1 MKRFYNFLISN
12 FLARYVF
19 LLTFIISIVTLF
31 GNIEISE
38 FPKVI
43 FFVKI
48 ALVFITPLFINILF
62 EIFTNKLITNI
73 EDTSD
78 IYNILNH
85 RIGSQISTRTLDE
98 KEYDNIHKYT
108 LILRQDLIKYDK
120 LNYFSFRELKGI
132 NVGKS
137 VSSYLIYTES
147 TDIPISF
154 NDIKINARNNVN
166 GRVLV
171 VECLHSVTEKRLQH
185 TFKIN
190 FDQPVAQNQSF
201 DISYSIEILNEI
213 AVYDKMKEIQSI
225 SLVCI
230 KQPISKLNF
239 NVCLDFEPR
248 AVKVYSRKINS
259 GLIEIDKATIK
270 KYVPQ
275 PGLQIIYNIDWG
287 DSIPYII
294 ETEIDDPKD
303 DQYIIEFIR

>member
-1 MKRFYNFLISN
+1 MKRFYSFLISH

-31 GNIEISE
+31 GNIDISE

-43 FFVKI
+43 FFIKI

-78 IYNILNH
+78 ILNILNH

-98 KEYDNIHKYT
+98 KEYDNIHKFT
-108 LILRQDLIKYDK
+108 LIRRQDLLKYDK

-137 VSSYLIYTES
+137 VSSYLVYTES

-166 GRVLV
+166 GKVLV

-201 DISYSIEILNEI
+201 DISYSIEILNEM
-213 AVYDKMKEIQSI
+213 AVYDKTKEIQSI
-225 SLVCI
+225 SLVRI

-248 AVKVYSRKINS
+248 AVKVYSRKTTN
-259 GLIEIDKATIK
+259 GFVEIDKAIIK
-270 KYVPQ
+270 KYVPNSQ
-275 PGLQIIYNIDWG
+275 LENIYNIDWG
-287 DSIPYII
+287 NSIPYII
-294 ETEIDDPKD
+294 ETEIMKPKD

>member
-1 MKRFYNFLISN
+1 MKRFYNFLIGN

-38 FPKVI
+38 FPKLI
-43 FFVKI
+43 FFIKI
-48 ALVFITPLFINILF
+48 FLVFITPLFLNILF
-62 EIFTNKLITNI
+62 EIFTNKLITSI

-78 IYNILNH
+78 IFNILNH

-98 KEYDNIHKYT
+98 KEYDNIHKFM
-108 LILRQDLIKYDK
+108 LIFRQDLLKYDNR
-120 LNYFSFRELKGI
+120 NYFSFRELRGV

-137 VSSYLIYTES
+137 VSSYLVYTES

-154 NDIKINARNNVN
+154 NDIKINARNNLN
-166 GRVLV
+166 GKALV

-190 FDQPVAQNQSF
+190 FDQPIAQNQFF
-201 DISYSIEILNEI
+201 DISYSIEILNEMDF
-213 AVYDKMKEIQSI
+213 YDKTKEIQSI
-225 SLVCI
+225 SLVRI
-230 KQPISKLNF
+230 KQPISILKF

-248 AVKVYSRKINS
+248 AVKVYARKMTS

-270 KYVPQ
+270 KIHSPSW
-275 PGLQIIYNIDWG
+275 IAN
-287 DSIPYII
+287 YI
-294 ETEIDDPKD
+294 
-303 DQYIIEFIR
+303 